1 MIVVEHVKWKI
12 LKTCNTLK
20 KKGHH
25 VRFKNRIMI
34 FHPIIELNIRFPL
47 KAAIIAKL
55 SPCSR
60 RLIQ

>member
-1 MIVVEHVKWKI
+1 MS
-12 LKTCNTLK
+12 LFSLYDSLN
-20 KKGHH
+20 
-25 VRFKNRIMI
+25 FKAKVSVSRPVSYRIEKRIMI
-34 FHPIIELNIRFPL
+34 FHPIIELKNRFPL